1 MPKVDD
7 VSVELVKEYLAY
19 EPETGSVYWI
29 KSPSKNVYAGEIA
42 GCNKATR
49 KDKNGNLV
57 SYGYIRFGGQNI
69 PSARIAWVLLNGEWP
84 NGRIKFNDGNPLN
97 LKADNLSLSQSIA
110 TKNGE
115 NVLDSLNPEYYRLH
129 RKAYKT
135 EYKDSDLQRRF
146 GISLYD
152 YGQMLLKQNG
162 TCAIC
167 KGTYAGHR
175 NGEPKALAVDHDH
188 ATGKVRGLLCEACN
202 QGLGK
207 FQDSSKLLREAA
219 DYLEEHSS
227 DTSEEQN
234 SGTIALQTGP
244 TDSAQ
249 TSGLNLVQKGT

>member
-1 MPKVDD
+1 MPSVPD
-7 VSVELVKEYLAY
+7 VSVEVVKEYLGY
-19 EPETGSVYWI
+19 EPETGNIYWV
-29 KSPSKNVYAGEIA
+29 KSPARNVYAGEIA

-69 PSARIAWVLLNGEWP
+69 PSARIAWVLLHGEWP
-84 NGRIKFNDGNPLN
+84 CGRVKFKDNNPLN
-97 LKADNLSLSQSIA
+97 LKADNLELSKSLA
-110 TKNGE
+110 HNGDAS
-115 NVLDSLNPEYYRLH
+115 VGSRNPEYYREH

-135 EYKDSDLQRRF
+135 DYKDSDLQRRF

-152 YGQMLLKQNG
+152 YGQMLLKQEG

-207 FQDSSKLLREAA
+207 FQDSAEVLLKAA
-219 DYLEEHSS
+219 EYLKKHTM
-227 DTSEEQN
+227 D
-234 SGTIALQTGP
+234 
-244 TDSAQ
+244 AQ
-249 TSGLNLVQKGT
+249 PVV